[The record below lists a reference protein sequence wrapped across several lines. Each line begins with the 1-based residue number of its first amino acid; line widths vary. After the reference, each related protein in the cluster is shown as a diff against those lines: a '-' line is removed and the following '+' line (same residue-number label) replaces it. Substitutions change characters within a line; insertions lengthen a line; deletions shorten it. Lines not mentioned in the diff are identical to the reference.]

1 MRLEPGSPAPD
12 FRATAMDGGSFDTG
26 TLRGRRWL
34 LGFHRYA
41 T

>member
-1 MRLEPGSPAPD
+1 MRLRPGDPAPPFQAD
-12 FRATAMDGGSFDTG
+12 AVAGGRFDSAA
-26 TLRGRRWL
+26 LRGRRWL

>member
-1 MRLEPGSPAPD
+1 
-12 FRATAMDGGSFDTG
+12 MDGGSFDTAS
-26 TLRGRRWL
+26 LRGRRWL